1 MGVRWIQN
9 PFRRRVSVAVVGLI
23 LAVLCV
29 WPRSYLA
36 KAELLPD
43 SSGGGLASLFG
54 AGGGGGG
61 GTLASLSALLGG
73 RQSIETVLTIARSQ
87 TVATDVAN
95 RLRRGKTGPDTVL
108 HDGPAKGHAADV
120 EVIRGGILQITVAD
134 RDPEFAKAVVSDY
147 VLALRDRLEALNL
160 EQTSEKKSIA
170 ADRMAEAT
178 DGLSRA
184 QAAVDGFRLANRLAL
199 PEAQL
204 GAGISLVTELQAKL
218 QAQET
223 ELATLTPFATGD
235 NIQVQSA
242 RAQIG
247 ALRSQIAAAQ
257 TSANLNPGPS
267 VGGMAPKISE
277 YQNLF
282 RNEKYA
288 EAKFDIYKRYL
299 DTITIEKLSATINM
313 QVIEPPYIDP
323 ARQYNEPA
331 IAALFLILLL
341 GVLAEFYVAQPAPG
355 ASLPGRP

>member
-1 MGVRWIQN
+1 M
-9 PFRRRVSVAVVGLI
+9 AALI

-43 SSGGGLASLFG
+43 DTGGGLASLLG

-61 GTLASLSALLGG
+61 GALVSLGALLGG

-95 RLRRGKTGPDTVL
+95 RLRRGKVGPDSAR
-108 HDGPAKGHAADV
+108 HDVPAKGHSADIQ
-120 EVIRGGILQITVAD
+120 VIRGGILQITVAD
-134 RDPEFAKAVVSDY
+134 HDPEFAKAVVNDY
-147 VLALRDRLEALNL
+147 VQALRDRLEALNL
-160 EQTSEKKSIA
+160 DQTSEKRSLA
-170 ADRMAEAT
+170 ADRLAEAA

-184 QAAVDGFRLANRLAL
+184 QAALDSFRLANRLAL

-204 GAGISLVTELQAKL
+204 GAGISLVTQLQGEL

-223 ELATLTPFATGD
+223 ELATLTPFVTSN

-257 TSANLNPGPS
+257 ASANLNPGPS
-267 VGGMAPKISE
+267 VGGMTPKISE

-282 RNEKYA
+282 RDEKYA
-288 EAKFDIYKRYL
+288 EAKFVIYKRFL
-299 DTITIEKLSATINM
+299 DTITVEKLSAAITM
-313 QVIEPPYIDP
+313 QVIEPPYLDP
-323 ARQYNEPA
+323 ARQYNEFA
-331 IAALFLILLL
+331 SAALLLLLLL
-341 GVLAEFYVAQPAPG
+341 GVLAEFYIAHPAPG
-355 ASLPGRP
+355 SLPPGGL